1 MNKDIANNSATGSTR
16 PTGNGVRERIAGL
29 PGRLVK
35 SFRNQNVWGFFVSMA
50 VLMIVSVAFF
60 YPDNFRGNT
69 LAQNDMIQG
78 LANGHEAQDFEAAT
92 GDKALWTN
100 SLFSGMPTFQIA
112 PEYPSNSLFT
122 WINSVYG
129 MGLPAPSNLMFMMMF
144 GFLIMLT
151 CLRLRW
157 WYALIGALAWGL
169 SSYFVIIIGAGHIWK
184 FVALAY
190 VPPTIGGLMMI
201 YRGRRVAGA
210 AILALFLMMELNAN
224 HPQITYY
231 FGFLIALLV
240 IAFLVRA
247 GIDRRLRHWLA
258 STGVLIV
265 ACALAFGANLPS
277 LYNTYEYS
285 KETKRAASEL
295 TPLPKDGDENAQP
308 AERPTGGLPKSEI
321 GGWSN
326 LPEESLSLLI
336 PNIKG
341 GASIKPTAGQSKPM
355 LLSENEHFDM
365 RMAESEPYVRTP
377 DGQSFTIPVFSQ
389 LTEYFGGKD
398 FTNGPFY
405 VGALV
410 FALFI
415 LGCFI
420 VTGPVK
426 WVLLLATLFSAMMA
440 MGNHFEALTDFLI
453 YNVPL
458 YNKFRAAE
466 TALVIACLCMPLL
479 AVLAL
484 HKLFTMSEPLRN
496 KQVQLGLSVA
506 FIFPMF
512 ICVLAYVTPSIFGNA
527 ITSQEARM
535 LTSLPA
541 QLDSEGMTYDPA
553 QIQATIDNVQSLRY
567 SIVSADALRSMTVLI
582 LGAAIIFLTLRSRI
596 SRAIACLGI
605 GLVTTVDLYTLDKR
619 YVDHENFVERSLLDD
634 VIEADDAD
642 RQIMADKGY
651 YRVADLQGFND
662 PRRSYF
668 HHMIGGYHAAKLNRY
683 NDLLERRIY
692 PGLQNIYAAIAA
704 DKVYGTEPSGADWNI
719 ISMLNTKYI
728 VYPGNDG
735 NQVYIN
741 KKALGPAWLV
751 DNVEYVDNADAEM
764 AALQE
769 LDPATGAVADKR
781 FKEILGDQ
789 TIARSQGDY
798 IRLESQTP
806 NTLTYSVDTRNGGLA
821 VFSEVWFP
829 WGWHATIDGNEA
841 PLGRVNY
848 VLRALRLPAGKH
860 TVVMTFDPQS
870 IHVTSAIAYAS
881 VTVIYLLCALA
892 LFMAIVRK
900 PEDAKDDSSKAV

>member
-1 MNKDIANNSATGSTR
+1 MSTETPKSARTVSQQL
-16 PTGNGVRERIAGL
+16 ADL
-29 PGRLVK
+29 PGNLAKAVK
-35 SFRNQNVWGFFVSMA
+35 KQNVWGFLVSMA

-60 YPDNFRGNT
+60 YPDNFKGNT
-69 LAQNDMIQG
+69 LAQSDMVQG
-78 LANGHEAQDFEAAT
+78 LANGHEAQEYEAAT
-92 GDKALWTN
+92 GEKALWTN

-151 CLRLRW
+151 CLKLRW

-190 VPPTIGGLMMI
+190 VPPTIGGLIMI
-201 YRGRRVAGA
+201 YRGRRIAGA

-231 FGFLIALLV
+231 FGFLMALLV
-240 IAFLVRA
+240 IAFMARA
-247 GIDRRLRHWLA
+247 GMDRRLRHWLA

-295 TPLPKDGDENAQP
+295 TPLKKADDAQP

-341 GASIKPTAGQSKPM
+341 GASIKPVEGQSKPL
-355 LLSENEHFDM
+355 LLSENEHFDI

-377 DGQSFTIPVFSQ
+377 DGQGMTIPVFSQ

-410 FALFI
+410 FALFL

-420 VTGPVK
+420 VSGPIK
-426 WVLLLATLFSAMMA
+426 WVLLVATLLSAMMA

-479 AVLAL
+479 GVLAL
-484 HKLFTMSEPLRN
+484 HKLFTMNDPLRN

-506 FIFPMF
+506 FIFPLF
-512 ICVLAYVTPSIFGNA
+512 ICILAYVSPSIFGNA
-527 ITSQEARM
+527 LTPQETEM
-535 LTSLPA
+535 LTNLPA
-541 QLDSEGMTYDPA
+541 ELDKEGLIYNPA

-567 SIVSADALRSMTVLI
+567 SIVSADALRSMTVLL
-582 LGAAIIFLTLRSRI
+582 LGAAVIFLTLRSRI
-596 SRAIACLGI
+596 SRGLACLGI
-605 GLVTTVDLYTLDKR
+605 GLIVGADLYTLDKR

-634 VIEADDAD
+634 VIEPDDAD
-642 RQIMADKGY
+642 LQIMQDKGY
-651 YRVADLQGFND
+651 YRVADLKGFGD

-668 HHMIGGYHAAKLNRY
+668 HHTIGGYHAAKLNRY
-683 NDLLERRIY
+683 NDLLERRLY
-692 PGLQNIYAAIAA
+692 PGLNNLYAAIA
-704 DKVYGTEPSGADWNI
+704 DDIMYGKEPSGADWNL
-719 ISMLNTKYI
+719 ISMLNTKYLI
-728 VYPGNDG
+728 YPGNDG
-735 NQVYIN
+735 NRVYLN
-741 KKALGPAWLV
+741 KQALGPAWLV
-751 DNVEYVDNADAEM
+751 DNIDYVAGADAEM
-764 AALQE
+764 AALQA
-769 LDPATGAVADKR
+769 LDPANAAVADAR
-781 FKEILGDQ
+781 FKDILGAEAV
-789 TIARSQGDY
+789 ARSQGDY
-798 IRLESQTP
+798 IHLDNETP
-806 NTLTYSVDTRNGGLA
+806 NRLTYTVDTRKGGLA

-829 WGWHATIDGNEA
+829 WGWHATIDGKEA
-841 PLGRVNY
+841 SLGRVNY
-848 VLRALRLPAGKH
+848 VLRALRVPAGKH

-870 IHVTSAIAYAS
+870 IHVTSTVAYCC

-892 LFMAIVRK
+892 LFAGYIRK
-900 PEDAKDDSSKAV
+900 PEDTKSDCSKAV